1 MHILELAENTIRIN
15 VLSFFG
21 WYFTEKTI
29 IAKPLDSK
37 LSNEEVLTWRNTLL
51 NQVKSYTDNNLN
63 PAKVNVIDPTK
74 KKFIQ
79 PLRVQEILDKLQIS
93 KADYYRALSISKDED
108 LELHLIRQP
117 NFWFVDDYFDVGLKV
132 WQANMD
138 IQLAFNEYK
147 VVTYMCQYFSK
158 TKDQCSE
165 TIKYAAKEAFE
176 NNIHHHDTM
185 KTITRAYLSNRECS
199 VKRIFPAV

>member
-1 MHILELAENTIRIN
+1 MPDYLKDPELLELVKTYQVHAHSRTCWKYNKNECPF
-15 VLSFFG
+15 FFG

-37 LSNEEVLTWRNTLL
+37 LSNEEVLTWRNTFL

-63 PAKVNVIDPTK
+63 PAKVNVIEPTK

-158 TKDQCSE
+158 TKDQCS
-165 TIKYAAKEAFE
+165 
-176 NNIHHHDTM
+176 
-185 KTITRAYLSNRECS
+185 
-199 VKRIFPAV
+199 